1 MSNRIKFDL
10 TREFES
16 KVNAYLHMAPQ
27 ILVESLNYHWR
38 SQETRRKF
46 PNHFDKEYNTI
57 VANKD
62 EYEDFDCLALLEAI
76 HRSDIDGSRIFAYI
90 DGKRTLNGPFSLFY
104 INGHRYSPS
113 KFTLGQ
119 NKAFLII
126 GDKVKEVN

>member
-1 MSNRIKFDL
+1 M
-10 TREFES
+10 
-16 KVNAYLHMAPQ
+16 
-27 ILVESLNYHWR
+27 
-38 SQETRRKF
+38 
-46 PNHFDKEYNTI
+46 

-62 EYEDFDCLALLEAI
+62 EHEDLDLLALLEAVS
-76 HRSDIDGSRIFAYI
+76 RSDIDGSRIFRENKE
-90 DGKRTLNGPFSLFY
+90 KRTLNGPFSLFY